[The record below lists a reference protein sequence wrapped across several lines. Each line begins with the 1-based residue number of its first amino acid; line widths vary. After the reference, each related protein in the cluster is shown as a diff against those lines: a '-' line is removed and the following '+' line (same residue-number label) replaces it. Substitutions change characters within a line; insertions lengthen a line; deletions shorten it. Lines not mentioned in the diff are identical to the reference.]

1 MRLADPYAYA
11 KAADRVTDAGRRDWP
26 GVSWLD
32 QGTHML
38 DGMRKASQNWI
49 GRTFMAVLMGFIIL
63 SFAIWGIG
71 DIFRGFTS
79 STVATI
85 GTQTITAEQLRFA
98 YQTQLQRLQQQY
110 RRAIT
115 NEQARAFGLDRQI
128 LTRLVAEASL
138 DQRATAMGLAMSTE
152 DLAEAV
158 RKDPAFA

>member
-1 MRLADPYAYA
+1 
-11 KAADRVTDAGRRDWP
+11 
-26 GVSWLD
+26 
-32 QGTHML
+32 ML

-128 LTRLVAEASL
+128 LTRLVAEACIEL
-138 DQRATAMGLAMSTE
+138 AGGRA
-152 DLAEAV
+152 
-158 RKDPAFA
+158 